1 MDYIFKNLSTH
12 ENLSVTLNSI
22 LVMLL
27 TVILKHV
34 HRVARNLNC
43 HIHMFLVEIE
53 QGDILPSFISYTV
66 NKCPFCHPFSA
77 VFLGTFVLFI
87 DDFAV

>member
-34 HRVARNLNC
+34 HRAARNLNC
-43 HIHMFLVEIE
+43 HIHTFLVEIK
-53 QGDILPSFISYTV
+53 QGDILPSFIPYTV
-66 NKCPFCHPFSA
+66 NKYPFVIYLVQYFGYFC
-77 VFLGTFVLFI
+77 
-87 DDFAV
+87 DFY